1 MKFTE
6 IEKKIIELIADE
18 YNAETIAQKLKL
30 TTKSVVG
37 YKERLRKKTGS
48 LNSIGVVVY
57 AIKNKIIDIS

>member
-1 MKFTE
+1 MEFTE

-18 YNAETIAQKLKL
+18 YNAKTIGQKLKIS
-30 TTKSVVG
+30 TKTVVN